1 MNKKE
6 FDEKFDKFLAEKD
19 EAKALGMFLELLF
32 GEKDAKK
39 NSFEPKEN
47 NEPKKETE
55 PKEEVAPEEINEL
68 YALKVALDLPDTAL
82 VVKRG
87 MTFAEMLMS
96 MNDEENPA
104 NVFGRE
110 TWFNLDDEGDIRS
123 WSGIVGVDYPELSI
137 REIDENLMPSE
148 RHYIPSNEDLFA
160 DDWFAIVRK
169 GRTLN

>member
-1 MNKKE
+1 MNQKE
-6 FDEKFDKFLAEKD
+6 FDEKFNKMLAEKD
-19 EAKALGMFLELLF
+19 EAKAFGMFLELLF
-32 GEKDAKK
+32 GGNDAKK
-39 NSFEPKEN
+39 NTSEPKKD
-47 NEPKKETE
+47 NEPKKKTE
-55 PKEEVAPEEINEL
+55 PEEVAPEEINEL
-68 YALKVALDLPDTAL
+68 YALKMALDLPENAL

-87 MTFAEMLMS
+87 MTFAEMFAS

-110 TWFNLDDEGDIRS
+110 AWFNLDDDGDIRS